1 MENPLL
7 SMTNEELWQ
16 LFPIVL
22 TEHQAVWIKRYAE
35 EAGRLT
41 EAVGKENIIR
51 IDHIG
56 STSVPGLLAK
66 PTIDILLQIRDT
78 AKPEAFIER
87 MQNAGYL
94 FSPQPQKPPPHMMFL
109 KGYTVNG
116 FEGQVY
122 HVHVRYQ
129 GDWDE
134 LYFCEYLRRHPEKA
148 REYGELKLRLQKEY
162 EHDRDGYTA
171 AKSDF
176 ILSVTK
182 LARARTAAPEMPCT
196 FSN

>member
-1 MENPLL
+1 
-7 SMTNEELWQ
+7 MTNEELWQ

-66 PTIDILLQIRDT
+66 PTIDILLQIRNT
-78 AKPEAFIER
+78 AKPEAFIEH

-182 LARARTAAPEMPCT
+182 LARARTAAPET
-196 FSN
+196 VYFL